1 MLFSAI
7 VPGGGQVYNR
17 SYWKVPVVLGFGVYF
32 VSEWLSNNR
41 RYLDYRDQYSATL
54 AQASPNDNLRRV
66 RDFYRDQ
73 RDAFAWYY
81 LILYVINIA
90 DAYVD
95 ASLYDFNVGDD
106 LSLRVMPGETVVGHP
121 GLCIRMTIGF

>member
-1 MLFSAI
+1 MLFSAL
-7 VPGGGQVYNR
+7 VPGGGQVYNQ
-17 SYWKVPVVLGFGVYF
+17 SYWKVPVILGFGVYF

-41 RYLDYRDQYSATL
+41 RYRDYHDQYSLSLATT
-54 AQASPNDNLRRV
+54 PNPDLLSL

-106 LSLRVMPGETVVGHP
+106 LSLRLMPGGTLAGRQGVQ
-121 GLCIRMTIGF
+121 LRMTIGF